1 LPVYENFGSLS
12 EEEKQE
18 ILEIEKN
25 PEKLKKFWEN
35 LSQRKYFKKEELE
48 KLDKQEQEQ
57 ESKREFELE

>member
-1 LPVYENFGSLS
+1 MPVYENFGSLS

-35 LSQRKYFKKEELE
+35 LSQRKYFLKEELE
-48 KLDKQEQEQ
+48 KIEEQKQ

>member
-35 LSQRKYFKKEELE
+35 LSQRKYFLKEELE